1 MGGSALQWR
10 VELDEDVVDGSFFDL
25 EITLGKVGGP
35 NVTIRWQILIADLS
49 QQVEL
54 AGEPMV
60 ADC

>member
-1 MGGSALQWR
+1 LAALIPQANRWP
-10 VELDEDVVDGSFFDL
+10 GC
-25 EITLGKVGGP
+25 GP

-60 ADC
+60 TC